1 MRRNVNRLMKMPI
14 KKTTVKKTVTKK
26 RTISRSTLEHKF
38 QANWNKTYPA
48 TKLVREYKFSDRGY
62 RFDFAHPKSKVAI
75 EIQGGTHLPYGAHSS
90 AVGLQRD
97 YEKLAIA
104 SSLGWRVFMLS
115 GSMIEPR
122 YLKMIKSAIEMRS
135 L

>member
-1 MRRNVNRLMKMPI
+1 MLI
-14 KKTTVKKTVTKK
+14 KKTTVKKK
-26 RTISRSTLEHKF
+26 RAIAASTLEKKF

-48 TKLVREYKFSDRGY
+48 TKLVREYKFSDTCCRTGCRQRGY

-90 AVGLQRD
+90 AAGLQRD

-104 SSLGWRVFMLS
+104 SSKGWRVFMLS
-115 GSMIEPR
+115 GSMIETR
-122 YLKMIKSAIEMRS
+122 YLKMIKKTIEMRS